1 MFVIFLFLFTILRAL
16 RTKPFSLRFCGEANA
31 RKMEPLNGTLS
42 KRARTKAAK
51 KVYHDNKCNRTHIW
65 IVATNHFT
73 VGDLV
78 AQAIRWLIG
87 IHRHIHDIARMCC
100 GRVR

>member
-42 KRARTKAAK
+42 KK
-51 KVYHDNKCNRTHIW
+51 NKN
-65 IVATNHFT
+65 
-73 VGDLV
+73 
-78 AQAIRWLIG
+78 QSS
-87 IHRHIHDIARMCC
+87 
-100 GRVR
+100 